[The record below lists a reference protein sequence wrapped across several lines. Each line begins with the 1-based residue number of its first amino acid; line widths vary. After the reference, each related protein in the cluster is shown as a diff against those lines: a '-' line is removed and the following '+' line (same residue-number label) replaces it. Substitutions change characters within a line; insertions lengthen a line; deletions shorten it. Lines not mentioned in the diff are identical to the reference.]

1 MKLDSGWYWTEEQLF
16 SHCDWSCV
24 GICSGQVNES
34 ASVCMCQR
42 DKMCGR
48 ALAHVRRLNPFFFF
62 FLVTISV
69 FHLNPML
76 QINQQITCFPF
87 VSLVWHIGQKSG
99 KQICRCFVLEIKT
112 RTLTST
118 SVSWNVYR
126 TNITRLLS
134 KLCMFYRI
142 LNKINKFPKWCL
154 GKCYLIPFST

>member
-1 MKLDSGWYWTEEQLF
+1 MDDTEQKNNYFHIAIGLASAFVPAKWMSQQAFACANETKCAAVRWRMLGGWFL
-16 SHCDWSCV
+16 
-24 GICSGQVNES
+24 
-34 ASVCMCQR
+34 
-42 DKMCGR
+42 
-48 ALAHVRRLNPFFFF
+48 FF

-134 KLCMFYRI
+134 KLCMFYRN